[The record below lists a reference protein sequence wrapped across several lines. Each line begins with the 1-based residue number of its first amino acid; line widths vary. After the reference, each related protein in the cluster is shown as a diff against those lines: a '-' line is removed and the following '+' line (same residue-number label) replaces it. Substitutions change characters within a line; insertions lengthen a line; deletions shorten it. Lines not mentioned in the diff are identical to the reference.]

1 MSLTRENG
9 QEEVWVATKVAKNVD
24 PRNETKEGV
33 IVYYNCTSNFAFDD
47 PRRDVIVFEKKDKV
61 STPHVASRFTE
72 FAMTNKEA
80 NFLAQSLNDSQI
92 WQMAAAA
99 MMSAK
104 ERNEKMR
111 IWRLNRMSGILNDGD
126 EEDDLFKLKISLG
139 TKS

>member
-1 MSLTRENG
+1 
-9 QEEVWVATKVAKNVD
+9 
-24 PRNETKEGV
+24 
-33 IVYYNCTSNFAFDD
+33 
-47 PRRDVIVFEKKDKV
+47 
-61 STPHVASRFTE
+61 
-72 FAMTNKEA
+72 
-80 NFLAQSLNDSQI
+80 
-92 WQMAAAA
+92 MAAAA